1 MGRALCY
8 EKIGLEKGRC
18 TVEENKI
25 LIDYIQE
32 HGEGSWWSLPNNACK
47 WLMILILEDKYL

>member
-1 MGRALCY
+1 MGRALYY

-25 LIDYIQE
+25 LIDCIQE
-32 HGEGSWWSLPNNACK
+32 HGEGSW
-47 WLMILILEDKYL
+47 